1 MSRSRSLLGACG
13 VVALTVVGCGA
24 SAARKPT
31 LRPAGERRL
40 LNLIAMARADA
51 SQHDETALH
60 AALSQ
65 FVVDVGTLRASGQL
79 SAATARSLER
89 GAMATE
95 RQAAS
100 VSTSTTEQQVAIT
113 TATAT
118 TQTTEDGPAP
128 PGHDGGPP
136 PGHDHPAPGPKDHA
150 KPDQKPP
157 KRPKH
162 GDPTQQPT
170 GPGDQGGDNG

>member
-13 VVALTVVGCGA
+13 VVALTVAGCGA
-24 SAARKPT
+24 TAARKPT
-31 LRPAGERRL
+31 LRPGGERRL

-60 AALSQ
+60 TALSQ
-65 FVVDVGTLRASGQL
+65 FVVDVGTIRESGQL

-95 RQAAS
+95 RQVAS
-100 VSTSTTEQQVAIT
+100 VSTSTTAQQVT

-118 TQTTEDGPAP
+118 APTTPATKDGPAP

-136 PGHDHPAPGPKDHA
+136 PGHDHPAPGPKGHP

-157 KRPKH
+157 KPPKH
-162 GDPTQQPT
+162 GDPKQQPG
-170 GPGDQGGDNG
+170 GPG